1 MIKRAAQNVAIAL
14 LFAASVIP
22 VLHGFSAH
30 STPASSRHVV
40 VAISGGDPEPIDH
53 PRVVHLVLSFL
64 GLA

>member
-1 MIKRAAQNVAIAL
+1 MIKRAAHNVAIAL

-30 STPASSRHVV
+30 STQASSKHVV
-40 VAISGGDPEPIDH
+40 VAVSGGDPEPIEPGVAH
-53 PRVVHLVLSFL
+53 KILSFL

>member
-1 MIKRAAQNVAIAL
+1 MIKRAAHTVAVAL

-30 STPASSRHVV
+30 STSTSSKHVV
-40 VAISGGDPEPIDH
+40 LAISGGDPEPIE
-53 PRVVHLVLSFL
+53 PGATYAILSLL

>member
-1 MIKRAAQNVAIAL
+1 MIKRAAHNVAIAL

-30 STPASSRHVV
+30 SKPASSKHVV
-40 VAISGGDPEPIDH
+40 VAISGGDPEPIE
-53 PRVVHLVLSFL
+53 PGVTQTILSFL

>member
-1 MIKRAAQNVAIAL
+1 MFKRAAYNVAIAL

-30 STPASSRHVV
+30 STPASSKHVV
-40 VAISGGDPEPIDH
+40 VAVSGGDPEPIE
-53 PRVVHLVLSFL
+53 PGVVHKVLSYF

>member
-40 VAISGGDPEPIDH
+40 VAISGGDPEPIDP

>member
-1 MIKRAAQNVAIAL
+1 MIKRAAHNVAIAL

-30 STPASSRHVV
+30 STPASSKHVV
-40 VAISGGDPEPIDH
+40 VAISGGDPEPID
-53 PRVVHLVLSFL
+53 PPGAVHKILSFL